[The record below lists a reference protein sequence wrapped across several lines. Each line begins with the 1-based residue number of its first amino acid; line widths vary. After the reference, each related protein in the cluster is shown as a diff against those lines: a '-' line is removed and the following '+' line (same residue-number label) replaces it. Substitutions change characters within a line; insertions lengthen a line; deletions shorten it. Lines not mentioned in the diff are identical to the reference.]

1 MKKWEYC
8 AIFRIGKNL
17 KGEPSAVSPTTLTYF
32 LNEGVS
38 IKILEETKDEITIL
52 SQTIASL
59 GVDGWEMVGCGNTA
73 ELSHA
78 IYFKRAI
85 DQ

>member
-8 AIFRIGKNL
+8 AIFRIGNL
-17 KGEPSAVSPTTLTYF
+17 KGEPSAASPTTLTYF

-38 IKILEETKDEITIL
+38 IKTLEQTKDGITIL

-59 GVDGWEMVGCGNTA
+59 GVDGWEKVGCGNTS
-73 ELSHA
+73 ELDHA